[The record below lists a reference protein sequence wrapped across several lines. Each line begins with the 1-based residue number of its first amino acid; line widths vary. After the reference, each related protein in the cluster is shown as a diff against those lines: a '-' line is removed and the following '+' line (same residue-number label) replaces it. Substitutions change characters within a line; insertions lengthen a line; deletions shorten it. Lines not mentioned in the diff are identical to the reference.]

1 MTNYLSNNSA
11 HYNPPI
17 PVNISDNCVLQNSR
31 KNPTHAQKPEIV
43 KEVHMAKIT
52 ILGAGGFGVSLAIAA
67 FQNGHTV
74 TVWDIS
80 QQIVDAILRDGEH
93 KTKLPGVKIP
103 KGIGF
108 TTDPV
113 CMEHSDMVV
122 FVVPSLYIRSV
133 AQRVKPYLDENVIL
147 VNASKGLEEK
157 TFLTMSQIIQ
167 SEYPDNAVGVI
178 TGPSHAEE
186 VGRGVPTT
194 VVAASKNE
202 AAAVR
207 IQETFSSHTLRIYI
221 NTDPVGCE
229 IGGALKNIIA
239 LAAGICDGLH
249 CGDNTKAAL
258 MTRGIHEIT
267 NLGVKMGG
275 RAETFGGLSGI
286 GDLIVTCCSM
296 HSRNRR
302 AGILIGE
309 GTSPEDAVKQVG
321 TVEGYYCCHAAWEL
335 AQQHGVSMPITEQL
349 YHILFDGADPQQA
362 LNNLMNRP
370 KKHEYEEF

>member
-1 MTNYLSNNSA
+1 
-11 HYNPPI
+11 
-17 PVNISDNCVLQNSR
+17 
-31 KNPTHAQKPEIV
+31 
-43 KEVHMAKIT
+43 MAKIT
-52 ILGAGGFGVSLAIAA
+52 ILGEGGFGVSLAIAA

-157 TFLTMSQIIQ
+157 TFLTMSQVIQ

-202 AAAVR
+202 AAAVQ

-267 NLGVKMGG
+267 NLGAVNI
-275 RAETFGGLSGI
+275 RLRSLFAALDERDEVAAEK
-286 GDLIVTCCSM
+286 
-296 HSRNRR
+296 
-302 AGILIGE
+302 AE
-309 GTSPEDAVKQVG
+309 
-321 TVEGYYCCHAAWEL
+321 
-335 AQQHGVSMPITEQL
+335 
-349 YHILFDGADPQQA
+349 
-362 LNNLMNRP
+362 
-370 KKHEYEEF
+370 

>member
-1 MTNYLSNNSA
+1 
-11 HYNPPI
+11 
-17 PVNISDNCVLQNSR
+17 
-31 KNPTHAQKPEIV
+31 
-43 KEVHMAKIT
+43 MAKIT

-67 FQNGHTV
+67 YQNQHQV

-80 QQIVDAILRDGEH
+80 EEIVQAILRDGEH

-103 KGIGF
+103 KVHWI
-108 TTDPV
+108 TTDPH
-113 CMEHSDMVV
+113 CMENSDMVV
-122 FVVPSLYIRSV
+122 FVVPSLFIRSV
-133 AQRVKPYLDENVIL
+133 AQRVKPFLTKDTIL
-147 VNASKGLEEK
+147 VNASKGLEEE

-167 SEYPDNAVGVI
+167 SEYPENAVGVI

-202 AAAVR
+202 AAAVQ
-207 IQETFSSHTLRIYI
+207 IQEVFSSHTLRIYI
-221 NTDPVGCE
+221 NADPVGCE

-275 RAETFGGLSGI
+275 KPETFGGLSGI
-286 GDLIVTCCSM
+286 GDLIVTCCSI

-321 TVEGYYCCHAAWEL
+321 TVEGYYCCHAAWAL
-335 AQQHGVSMPITEQL
+335 AQKHGVSMPITEQL
-349 YHILFDGADPQQA
+349 YHILFDGADPKQA
-362 LNNLMNRP
+362 LDNLMSRP
-370 KKHEYEEF
+370 KKHEYEKF

>member
-1 MTNYLSNNSA
+1 
-11 HYNPPI
+11 
-17 PVNISDNCVLQNSR
+17 
-31 KNPTHAQKPEIV
+31 
-43 KEVHMAKIT
+43 MAKIT

-157 TFLTMSQIIQ
+157 TFLTMSQVIQ

-202 AAAVR
+202 AAAVQ

-239 LAAGICDGLH
+239 LAADR
-249 CGDNTKAAL
+249 KS
-258 MTRGIHEIT
+258 
-267 NLGVKMGG
+267 V
-275 RAETFGGLSGI
+275 
-286 GDLIVTCCSM
+286 V
-296 HSRNRR
+296 
-302 AGILIGE
+302 
-309 GTSPEDAVKQVG
+309 
-321 TVEGYYCCHAAWEL
+321 
-335 AQQHGVSMPITEQL
+335 
-349 YHILFDGADPQQA
+349 
-362 LNNLMNRP
+362 
-370 KKHEYEEF
+370 

>member
-1 MTNYLSNNSA
+1 
-11 HYNPPI
+11 
-17 PVNISDNCVLQNSR
+17 
-31 KNPTHAQKPEIV
+31 
-43 KEVHMAKIT
+43 MAKIT

-113 CMEHSDMVV
+113 CLEHSDMVV

-157 TFLTMSQIIQ
+157 TFLTMSQVIQ

-202 AAAVR
+202 AAAVQ

-349 YHILFDGADPQQA
+349 YHILFDGAEPQQA

>member
-1 MTNYLSNNSA
+1 
-11 HYNPPI
+11 
-17 PVNISDNCVLQNSR
+17 
-31 KNPTHAQKPEIV
+31 
-43 KEVHMAKIT
+43 MAKIT

-157 TFLTMSQIIQ
+157 TFLTMSQVIQ

-186 VGRGVPTT
+186 VGVRMPTGC
-194 VVAASKNE
+194 VSACMDR
-202 AAAVR
+202 AAARFV
-207 IQETFSSHTLRIYI
+207 QDAFMNGADSGNVLQSHPADLHQHRPRGLRDRRGIEEYHC
-221 NTDPVGCE
+221 T
-229 IGGALKNIIA
+229 GGRHLRR
-239 LAAGICDGLH
+239 
-249 CGDNTKAAL
+249 AAL
-258 MTRGIHEIT
+258 RRQHQ
-267 NLGVKMGG
+267 GG
-275 RAETFGGLSGI
+275 SDDTG
-286 GDLIVTCCSM
+286 
-296 HSRNRR
+296 HSRDHQSGCQNGWQGGNLRR
-302 AGILIGE
+302 AVR
-309 GTSPEDAVKQVG
+309 D
-321 TVEGYYCCHAAWEL
+321 
-335 AQQHGVSMPITEQL
+335 
-349 YHILFDGADPQQA
+349 
-362 LNNLMNRP
+362 R
-370 KKHEYEEF
+370 

>member
-1 MTNYLSNNSA
+1 
-11 HYNPPI
+11 
-17 PVNISDNCVLQNSR
+17 
-31 KNPTHAQKPEIV
+31 
-43 KEVHMAKIT
+43 MAKIT

-67 FQNGHTV
+67 YQNQHQV

-80 QQIVDAILRDGEH
+80 EEIVQAILRDGEH

-108 TTDPV
+108 TTDPH
-113 CMEHSDMVV
+113 CMENSDMVV
-122 FVVPSLYIRSV
+122 FVVPSLFIRSV
-133 AQRVKPYLDENVIL
+133 AQRVKP
-147 VNASKGLEEK
+147 
-157 TFLTMSQIIQ
+157 FLTMSQIIQ
-167 SEYPDNAVGVI
+167 SEYPENAVGVI

-202 AAAVR
+202 AAAVQ
-207 IQETFSSHTLRIYI
+207 IQEVFSSHTLRIYI
-221 NTDPVGCE
+221 NADPVGCE

-275 RAETFGGLSGI
+275 KPETFGGLSGI
-286 GDLIVTCCSM
+286 GDLIVTCCSI

-321 TVEGYYCCHAAWEL
+321 TVEGYYCCHAAWAL
-335 AQQHGVSMPITEQL
+335 AQKHGVSMPITEQL
-349 YHILFDGADPQQA
+349 YHILFDGADPKQA
-362 LNNLMNRP
+362 LDNLMSRP
-370 KKHEYEEF
+370 KKHEYEKF

>member
-1 MTNYLSNNSA
+1 
-11 HYNPPI
+11 
-17 PVNISDNCVLQNSR
+17 
-31 KNPTHAQKPEIV
+31 
-43 KEVHMAKIT
+43 MAKIT

-67 FQNGHTV
+67 YQNQHQV

-80 QQIVDAILRDGEH
+80 EEIVQAILRDGEH

-108 TTDPV
+108 TTDPH
-113 CMEHSDMVV
+113 CMENSDMVV
-122 FVVPSLYIRSV
+122 FVVPSLFIRSV
-133 AQRVKPYLDENVIL
+133 AQRVKPFLTKDTIL
-147 VNASKGLEEK
+147 VNASKGLEEE

-167 SEYPDNAVGVI
+167 SEYPENAVGVI

-202 AAAVR
+202 AAGQIPEV
-207 IQETFSSHTLRIYI
+207 FSSHTLRIYI
-221 NTDPVGCE
+221 NADPVGCE

-275 RAETFGGLSGI
+275 KPETFGGLSGI
-286 GDLIVTCCSM
+286 GDLIVTCCSI

-321 TVEGYYCCHAAWEL
+321 TVEGYYCCHAAWAL
-335 AQQHGVSMPITEQL
+335 AQKHGVSMPITEQL
-349 YHILFDGADPQQA
+349 YHILFDGADPKQA
-362 LNNLMNRP
+362 LDNLMSRP
-370 KKHEYEEF
+370 KKHEYEKF

>member
-1 MTNYLSNNSA
+1 
-11 HYNPPI
+11 
-17 PVNISDNCVLQNSR
+17 
-31 KNPTHAQKPEIV
+31 
-43 KEVHMAKIT
+43 MAKIT

-67 FQNGHTV
+67 YQNQHQV

-80 QQIVDAILRDGEH
+80 EEIVQAILRDGEH

-108 TTDPV
+108 TTDPH
-113 CMEHSDMVV
+113 CMENSDMVV
-122 FVVPSLYIRSV
+122 FVVPSLFIRSV
-133 AQRVKPYLDENVIL
+133 AQRVKPFLTKDTIL
-147 VNASKGLEEK
+147 VNASKGLEEE

-167 SEYPDNAVGVI
+167 SEYPENAVGVI

-202 AAAVR
+202 AAVQ
-207 IQETFSSHTLRIYI
+207 IQEVFSSHTLRIYI
-221 NTDPVGCE
+221 NADPVGCE

-275 RAETFGGLSGI
+275 KPETFGGLSGI
-286 GDLIVTCCSM
+286 GDLIVTCCSI

-321 TVEGYYCCHAAWEL
+321 TVEGYYCCHAAWAL
-335 AQQHGVSMPITEQL
+335 AQKHGVSMPITEQL
-349 YHILFDGADPQQA
+349 YHILFDGADPKQA
-362 LNNLMNRP
+362 LYNLMSRP
-370 KKHEYEEF
+370 KKHEYEKF

>member
-1 MTNYLSNNSA
+1 
-11 HYNPPI
+11 
-17 PVNISDNCVLQNSR
+17 
-31 KNPTHAQKPEIV
+31 
-43 KEVHMAKIT
+43 
-52 ILGAGGFGVSLAIAA
+52 
-67 FQNGHTV
+67 
-74 TVWDIS
+74 
-80 QQIVDAILRDGEH
+80 
-93 KTKLPGVKIP
+93 
-103 KGIGF
+103 
-108 TTDPV
+108 
-113 CMEHSDMVV
+113 MEHSDMVV

>member
-1 MTNYLSNNSA
+1 
-11 HYNPPI
+11 
-17 PVNISDNCVLQNSR
+17 
-31 KNPTHAQKPEIV
+31 
-43 KEVHMAKIT
+43 MAKIT

-67 FQNGHTV
+67 YQNQHQV

-80 QQIVDAILRDGEH
+80 EQIVEAILRDGEH

-103 KGIGF
+103 KGIAF
-108 TTDPV
+108 TTDPH
-113 CMEHSDMVV
+113 CMEQSDMVV

-133 AQRVKPYLDENVIL
+133 AQRVKQFLTKDTIL

-167 SEYPDNAVGVI
+167 SEYPENAVGVI

-202 AAAVR
+202 AAAAQ
-207 IQETFSSHTLRIYI
+207 IQEVFSSHTLRIYI
-221 NTDPVGCE
+221 NADPVGCE

-239 LAAGICDGLH
+239 LAAGICDGLQ

-258 MTRGIHEIT
+258 MTRGIREIT

-275 RAETFGGLSGI
+275 KAETFGGLSGI

-309 GTSPEDAVKQVG
+309 GVSPEEAVKQVG

-335 AQQHGVSMPITEQL
+335 AQKHHVSMPITEQL
-349 YHILFDGADPQQA
+349 YQILFAGADPKQA
-362 LNNLMNRP
+362 LNNLMSRP
-370 KKHEYEEF
+370 KKHEYETF

>member
-1 MTNYLSNNSA
+1 
-11 HYNPPI
+11 
-17 PVNISDNCVLQNSR
+17 
-31 KNPTHAQKPEIV
+31 
-43 KEVHMAKIT
+43 
-52 ILGAGGFGVSLAIAA
+52 
-67 FQNGHTV
+67 
-74 TVWDIS
+74 
-80 QQIVDAILRDGEH
+80 
-93 KTKLPGVKIP
+93 
-103 KGIGF
+103 
-108 TTDPV
+108 
-113 CMEHSDMVV
+113 MENSDMVV
-122 FVVPSLYIRSV
+122 FVVPSLFIRSV
-133 AQRVKPYLDENVIL
+133 AQRVKPFLTKDTIL
-147 VNASKGLEEK
+147 VNASKGLEEE

-167 SEYPDNAVGVI
+167 SEYPENAVGVI

-202 AAAVR
+202 SAAGQ
-207 IQETFSSHTLRIYI
+207 IQEAFSSHTLRIYI
-221 NTDPVGCE
+221 NADPVGCE

-275 RAETFGGLSGI
+275 KPETFGGLSGI
-286 GDLIVTCCSM
+286 GDLIVTCCSI

-321 TVEGYYCCHAAWEL
+321 TVEGYYCCHAAWAL
-335 AQQHGVSMPITEQL
+335 AQKHGVSMPITEQL
-349 YHILFDGADPQQA
+349 YHILFDGADPKQA
-362 LNNLMNRP
+362 LDNLMSRP
-370 KKHEYEEF
+370 KKHEYEKF

>member
-1 MTNYLSNNSA
+1 
-11 HYNPPI
+11 
-17 PVNISDNCVLQNSR
+17 
-31 KNPTHAQKPEIV
+31 
-43 KEVHMAKIT
+43 MAKVT
-52 ILGAGGFGVSLAIAA
+52 IIGAGGFGVSLAIIAN
-67 FQNGHTV
+67 QNHHAV

-80 QQIVDAILRDGEH
+80 EEIVQAILRDGEH
-93 KTKLPGVKIP
+93 KTKLPGVSIP
-103 KGIGF
+103 KEIGF
-108 TTDPV
+108 TCDPQ
-113 CMEHSDMVV
+113 CMEGSDLIV
-122 FVVPSLYIRSV
+122 FVVPSQFIRSV
-133 AQRVKPYLDENVIL
+133 AQRLKPYITPQMVL
-147 VNASKGLEEK
+147 VNASKGLEED
-157 TFLTMSQIIQ
+157 TFLTMSQVIQ

-202 AAAVR
+202 AIAAM
-207 IQETFSSHTLRIYI
+207 IQDMFSSHTLRIYI

-239 LAAGICDGLH
+239 LAAGVCDGLK

-275 RAETFGGLSGI
+275 KPETFSGLSGI

-309 GTSPEDAVKQVG
+309 GVSPEEAVKQVG
-321 TVEGYYCCHAAWEL
+321 TVEGYYCCHAAWKL
-335 AQQHGVSMPITEQL
+335 AQVHHVSMPITEQL
-349 YHILFDGADPQQA
+349 YHVLFDGASAAQA
-362 LNNLMNRP
+362 VQNLMNRP
-370 KKHEYEEF
+370 KKREYEDILS